1 MLAFGLKQLM
11 SHVHRANEVFVYP
24 TPSDLDWRL
33 ASDTTFAA
41 LHSWHDTCC
50 RTAHALPQRQAAP
63 AVKPAAASG
72 KAAAAQPAQRTAAP
86 PPQPLNLGAA
96 AQPPAQ
102 PQVKGRGSEAAPA
115 AGRQPAEDS
124 VFDVAEQARKECG
137 QRPANAPATQ
147 QPPGPAAGVPAA
159 TAQQPKPAA
168 AARAIS
174 VSSDDA
180 SQEEVKF

>member
-1 MLAFGLKQLM
+1 MCTKQMRCQSTLRL
-11 SHVHRANEVFVYP
+11 SA
-24 TPSDLDWRL
+24 PSDLDWRR

-63 AVKPAAASG
+63 AAQPAAASG
-72 KAAAAQPAQRTAAP
+72 KAAAAQPAQQTAAP
-86 PPQPLNLGAA
+86 PPQPLNHGAA

-102 PQVKGRGSEAAPA
+102 PQVPGRGSEAAPA

-124 VFDVAEQARKECG
+124 VFDLAEQARKNECG

-147 QPPGPAAGVPAA
+147 QPSGPAAGVPAA
-159 TAQQPKPAA
+159 AAQQPKPAA